1 MQYLFEVVTW
11 LFTIEIIGFIALP
24 ITAYLCGA
32 LPDRGYAVSK
42 IMGLLLL
49 TYFSWI
55 LPYSGLGYSTSIVF
69 ASLFLLVMVSY
80 TFYKKFGLT
89 IDKSF
94 VIKNELFFIGVFFI
108 FLTIRSFSPDNYLG
122 LDEKFMDMTFINSIL
137 RSSTF
142 PPTDPWF
149 SGMPMN
155 YYYFGYLLIA
165 DLVKLTDTVLPVGF
179 NIASAIFF
187 ALSAS
192 AAFGIGFA
200 LVKKVTFGLITFAF
214 VLLFGNMI
222 GFMQLLVILFFPN
235 YYDWFYVPNADL
247 LTRLSTF
254 SQLPS
259 VKIMP
264 GGFGEVPYQVYLIG
278 DLHPNL
284 VSISFQMLILAALL
298 SIIIARKITYLQ
310 AALLGLIVGF
320 LYPLNT
326 WDYPAYIAITVAV
339 VFLTTKDKKNS
350 ILLSGLIVVSSF
362 FFYLPYHLSYQKVH
376 KIAVIFSGRTELI
389 YFLSM
394 YGVFIFMIL
403 YFVKNNNQLKQKSL
417 LILFIG
423 AILLP
428 LALIIKFQLLILLVP
443 LVFLSYL
450 GIAKDNIPEKQ
461 FICLLILFGALLSLF
476 AELFYIQDTFD
487 KSVYFR
493 YNTVFK
499 LYSQIWILWGIAASY
514 AFYEMLKKK
523 IVYVACFLILMAMI
537 FPVFVTLSQSS
548 GFNVAST
555 LDAER
560 SIKKEHPFEYE
571 SIEWLR
577 SKNGTPVV
585 LQAAGFSYA
594 WNSYVSA
601 FTGLP
606 TVLGWEWHEYQWRM
620 NLEEINIR
628 RSDVERAYT
637 SPDYEEIKT
646 IIEKYD
652 LKYIYVGPVE
662 RDRYK
667 ITNVFEQEKG
677 KFNTV
682 FKNPEVEI
690 YEVQ

>member
-326 WDYPAYIAITVAV
+326 WDYPAYIAIAVAV

-350 ILLSGLIVVSSF
+350 ILFSGLIVVSSF